1 MYFNSNKVA
10 CKDKDGVADSS
21 KNKEGQLIH
30 PLQINKHFYE
40 VYVKSEYFP
49 QSFNYLF
56 DRNIDRKI
64 TNELTC
70 HYSNTQ
76 LICLN
81 SNHKLMFIS
90 SQSSSTETFH
100 KKHGTTTSICSIQH
114 ITKPQKHNLITL
126 KFNISKL
133 NSVNNSNS
141 NNSTSVNKN
150 TSKHILGVTQH
161 HKNVVWLNI
170 SAMFNKYEP
179 LTEQYVLN
187 ENDVIKMGNTIIKVI
202 EMKVNVHNHN
212 NFFLNGDNATMLD
225 NSLSSV
231 KSRTRSENTLLKR
244 DIHDSNNISQSNNN
258 SKVNVTKQH
267 LPSLGIIQ
275 CKICLSDLNNNDNPL
290 ISPCNCKG
298 TMKYIH
304 MECMR
309 KYIMVQNEK
318 TNRRFNTINS
328 LITKQTVTVLAFHS
342 VYCDLC
348 NEKIPFKIKNP
359 NNNNAYIYLYPIT
372 KPSIDN
378 YIVIKVKNVNYKAT
392 LQDRAK
398 IICVL
403 NFNMKSKITIGRSE
417 NEDISLNDYS
427 ASREHC
433 FIELD
438 RNKYHLI
445 DAESKFGTLVN
456 LNYNHKLPL
465 FIHQPLCLNIKNSF
479 FKFKLRVRKNCLL
492 FTLQKMFCCYS
503 DNSSDSENDN
513 DDSFITNDTCDYNK
527 YFQYKGKNEKKEN
540 KVSESTVGNIKS
552 VTKCRTSGNV
562 LACSSISNNNNDDN
576 NSSSSQKIILCGNR
590 MLSPTGKHKNSL
602 FNMYKQNWNLT
613 NTNNNNI
620 NN

>member
-1 MYFNSNKVA
+1 MYFNSNKVV
-10 CKDKDGVADSS
+10 CKDKNNITNSS
-21 KNKEGQLIH
+21 KNKEVQLIH

-40 VYVKSEYFP
+40 VHVKSEYFP

-56 DRNIDRKI
+56 DRNTDRKT

-70 HYSNTQ
+70 HYSNSQ
-76 LICLN
+76 LIYLN

-90 SQSSSTETFH
+90 SQSLCTETFY
-100 KKHGTTTSICSIQH
+100 KKHGTTTSICSIQQS
-114 ITKPQKHNLITL
+114 TKPQKHNLIIL
-126 KFNISKL
+126 KFNITQL
-133 NSVNNSNS
+133 NSRNNSNS
-141 NNSTSVNKN
+141 NNSSVNKN
-150 TSKHILGVTQH
+150 NSKYIMGILQH

-187 ENDVIKMGNTIIKVI
+187 ENDVIKMGNTLIKVI
-202 EMKVNVHNHN
+202 EMKVNCNDVHNHNHN
-212 NFFLNGDNATMLD
+212 NFFSNGDNGTLLD

-231 KSRTRSENTLLKR
+231 KSRTRSENTLLKKELP
-244 DIHDSNNISQSNNN
+244 DSNN
-258 SKVNVTKQH
+258 SKVNIMKQH
-267 LPSLGIIQ
+267 LPSLSMIQ
-275 CKICLSDLNNNDNPL
+275 CKICLSDVNSNDNPL

-304 MECMR
+304 IECMR

-318 TNRRFNTINS
+318 LNRRLNTISS
-328 LITKQTVTVLAFHS
+328 LITKQTVTVLTFHS
-342 VYCDLC
+342 VVCDLC

-372 KPSIDN
+372 KPLIDN

-392 LQDRAK
+392 PQDKAK

-403 NFNMKSKITIGRSE
+403 NFNLKSKITIGRSE

-433 FIELD
+433 YIELD

-479 FKFKLRVRKNCLL
+479 FKFKLRVRTNCCL
-492 FTLQKMFCCYS
+492 FTLRKLFCCYRDDS
-503 DNSSDSENDN
+503 ESENDN
-513 DDSFITNDTCDYNK
+513 EDSYMNNETCDYNK
-527 YFQYKGKNEKKEN
+527 YFQYKGKNEKKDN
-540 KVSESTVGNIKS
+540 KVNESTVGNIKS
-552 VTKCRTSGNV
+552 VTKCKMSANV

-576 NSSSSQKIILCGNR
+576 NSSSSQKIILSGNR
-590 MLSPTGKHKNSL
+590 MLSPTGKHKNTL
-602 FNMYKQNWNLT
+602 FNMHKQNCNST
-613 NTNNNNI
+613 TTNNNNF
-620 NN
+620 NH